1 MPGDA
6 ERRILWMDSVRRDA
20 MRRDAIPSL
29 QRADMISKN
38 NIKQRN
44 EQVHKIYTNGVMA
57 FGLGS
62 CADDLDITPD
72 GRLTMDEVWS
82 NADYT
87 ESFLSSAF
95 DQIPKKHVNY
105 YWFDNL
111 PSALSDDG
119 WSCDDVEG
127 VGPVLAYKG
136 QGNAEE
142 NIFDHHYMDG
152 FDDRYWES
160 YWRAIRKVNMFLE
173 NIPTA
178 AVRNEAAR
186 SRMIAEAKILRAYY
200 YLLLVKWY
208 GDIPIILDVPE
219 FESDFAEYP
228 KQPAWKVLQACVDD
242 CEEALDNSEVPWRL
256 ANLSERNRMTRG
268 TACAIISQASLF
280 AASKL
285 YCHGEDLWQ
294 YAYDKNK
301 KVYDLLVANGF
312 KLYTD
317 LQDDHYNSAYAELF
331 VGSPGYPVECERI
344 MVGRPEAPNQPN
356 YWVWGM
362 PIQNN
367 YRAGTVPTQ
376 ELVDCFDV
384 LSTGKNVLDYY
395 QPYLDEQHLKPNFN
409 LESGYALTPEKD
421 DNGNVTGYR
430 ETAPFRDRDLRF
442 EAVCIHNGSTV
453 YVGDARSTVTTYSGG
468 NCELR
473 DNARNYTRTGYYN
486 NKFRQWYSCA
496 NKRSAD
502 GAWVYFRF
510 AEVMLNYAEAAVEKG
525 DLPTAMRLIN
535 EVRHRAG
542 FAPEVDLDPKG
553 DRDLARL
560 MLRKERRTE
569 FVFEEHRFFDNRRW
583 TANEENI
590 ECEKYTTGMKVTRS
604 GIRYSYER
612 FLVGSDGSMPSKLS
626 YEAKWHF
633 LPIPLDEVRTLE
645 EKTGKKWQNYG
656 W

>member
-1 MPGDA
+1 MNKF
-6 ERRILWMDSVRRDA
+6 IKY
-20 MRRDAIPSL
+20 IPM
-29 QRADMISKN
+29 A
-38 NIKQRN
+38 
-44 EQVHKIYTNGVMA
+44 VMA

-331 VGSPGYPVECERI
+331 VGSPGYPVECIIRKTKCSPLLK
-344 MVGRPEAPNQPN
+344 R
-356 YWVWGM
+356 
-362 PIQNN
+362 
-367 YRAGTVPTQ
+367 TVH
-376 ELVDCFDV
+376 C
-384 LSTGKNVLDYY
+384 
-395 QPYLDEQHLKPNFN
+395 
-409 LESGYALTPEKD
+409 
-421 DNGNVTGYR
+421 
-430 ETAPFRDRDLRF
+430 
-442 EAVCIHNGSTV
+442 
-453 YVGDARSTVTTYSGG
+453 
-468 NCELR
+468 
-473 DNARNYTRTGYYN
+473 
-486 NKFRQWYSCA
+486 
-496 NKRSAD
+496 
-502 GAWVYFRF
+502 
-510 AEVMLNYAEAAVEKG
+510 
-525 DLPTAMRLIN
+525 
-535 EVRHRAG
+535 
-542 FAPEVDLDPKG
+542 
-553 DRDLARL
+553 
-560 MLRKERRTE
+560 
-569 FVFEEHRFFDNRRW
+569 
-583 TANEENI
+583 
-590 ECEKYTTGMKVTRS
+590 
-604 GIRYSYER
+604 
-612 FLVGSDGSMPSKLS
+612 
-626 YEAKWHF
+626 
-633 LPIPLDEVRTLE
+633 
-645 EKTGKKWQNYG
+645 
-656 W
+656 

>member
-1 MPGDA
+1 
-6 ERRILWMDSVRRDA
+6 
-20 MRRDAIPSL
+20 
-29 QRADMISKN
+29 
-38 NIKQRN
+38 
-44 EQVHKIYTNGVMA
+44 
-57 FGLGS
+57 
-62 CADDLDITPD
+62 
-72 GRLTMDEVWS
+72 
-82 NADYT
+82 
-87 ESFLSSAF
+87 
-95 DQIPKKHVNY
+95 
-105 YWFDNL
+105 
-111 PSALSDDG
+111 
-119 WSCDDVEG
+119 
-127 VGPVLAYKG
+127 
-136 QGNAEE
+136 
-142 NIFDHHYMDG
+142 
-152 FDDRYWES
+152 
-160 YWRAIRKVNMFLE
+160 
-173 NIPTA
+173 
-178 AVRNEAAR
+178 
-186 SRMIAEAKILRAYY
+186 
-200 YLLLVKWY
+200 
-208 GDIPIILDVPE
+208 
-219 FESDFAEYP
+219 
-228 KQPAWKVLQACVDD
+228 
-242 CEEALDNSEVPWRL
+242 
-256 ANLSERNRMTRG
+256 MTRG

>member
-1 MPGDA
+1 MNKF
-6 ERRILWMDSVRRDA
+6 IKY
-20 MRRDAIPSL
+20 IPM
-29 QRADMISKN
+29 A
-38 NIKQRN
+38 
-44 EQVHKIYTNGVMA
+44 VMA

-152 FDDRYWES
+152 FDDRYWEG
-160 YWRAIRKVNMFLE
+160 YWRAILKVYMFLE

-242 CEEALDNSEVPWRL
+242 CEEALDNNEVPWRL

-367 YRAGTVPTQ
+367 YRAGPVPTQ

-421 DNGNVTGYR
+421 DNGNVSGYR

-542 FAPEVDLDPKG
+542 FASEVDLDPKG

-633 LPIPLDEVRTLE
+633 LPIPLSEVRTLE